1 MRPPWCKRGL
11 RQKRRNKQA
20 ATRLLR
26 KLLKRQGV
34 RPKAIVTDKLASYGA
49 AAKELGLSDRH
60 EPTSQEP
67 GGKLAPAGSPTGAQA
82 TKVQGPGISPAF
94 PLDPGSG
101 LQPSTPPDL
110 SAWTAE
116 TARRS
121 PPGVGECDRSDMTV
135 QNCGGPTRSIAD
147 NLTVPFERLLAPRT
161 STSRSSPSS
170 PRSRC
175 RIVETRNGGGIRLRL
190 SWKLHVRFWSPNVSH
205 KKGQE
210 DRRAGGV

>member
-1 MRPPWCKRGL
+1 MAVVGRAEEGIERSFG
-11 RQKRRNKQA
+11 QAQA
-20 ATRLLR
+20 AGVGRNTVILPSLR
-26 KLLKRQGV
+26 RACRRA
-34 RPKAIVTDKLASYGA
+34 RPSQQ
-49 AAKELGLSDRH
+49 LS
-60 EPTSQEP
+60 
-67 GGKLAPAGSPTGAQA
+67 GKFAPAGPPAGAQA
-82 TKVQGPGISPAF
+82 AKVQEPGISPAF

-110 SAWTAE
+110 SAWTAAE

-147 NLTVPFERLLAPRT
+147 NFTVLFERLLALRA

-170 PRSRC
+170 PRSRR

-190 SWKLHVRFWSPNVSH
+190 SWKLHVRFSSRRGH

-210 DRRAGGV
+210 DRRAGSV

>member
-1 MRPPWCKRGL
+1 MAVVGRAEEGIARSFG
-11 RQKRRNKQA
+11 QAQA
-20 ATRLLR
+20 AGVGRNTVIFPSLR
-26 KLLKRQGV
+26 RACRRA
-34 RPKAIVTDKLASYGA
+34 RP
-49 AAKELGLSDRH
+49 
-60 EPTSQEP
+60 SQQP
-67 GGKLAPAGSPTGAQA
+67 SGKFAPAGPPAGGQA
-82 TKVQGPGISPAF
+82 AKVQEPGISPAF

-147 NLTVPFERLLAPRT
+147 NFTVPFERLLAPRA

-170 PRSRC
+170 PRSRR
-175 RIVETRNGGGIRLRL
+175 RIVEARNGGRIRLRL
-190 SWKLHVRFWSPNVSH
+190 SWKLHVRFWSPNVSR

-210 DRRAGGV
+210 DRRAGSV